1 MLLVITDS
9 LKIPIEIKHLR
20 QICEKT
26 AQIWDSEHTPLDKVC
41 LIIKPAQSIASE
53 FAVIS
58 RAVLTHLILISKHR

>member
-26 AQIWDSEHTPLDKVC
+26 AQIWDSGTPLDKVC

-53 FAVIS
+53 FALS
-58 RAVLTHLILISKHR
+58 YRGRC